1 MTPCGSMI
9 RSSSFAISWAM
20 RACTEKRR
28 ARGNANVIAGDSFA
42 IDDAR
47 ARAQACQR
55 LDDQREATDEVVAWT
70 TVEPR
75 SRAVLPGDSPKAV
88 MLDLMKPLA

>member
-1 MTPCGSMI
+1 VVTDEI
-9 RSSSFAISWAM
+9 
-20 RACTEKRR
+20 E
-28 ARGNANVIAGDSFA
+28 RGHAVVIASHSFA

-55 LDDQREATDEVVAWT
+55 LDDQREATGEVVAWT

-75 SRAVLPGDSPKAV
+75 SRAVLPGDNPKAV
-88 MLDLMKPLA
+88 MLDVMKPLA

>member
-1 MTPCGSMI
+1 M
-9 RSSSFAISWAM
+9 SSQATA
-20 RACTEKRR
+20 
-28 ARGNANVIAGDSFA
+28 FA

-55 LDDQREATDEVVAWT
+55 LDDQREATGEVVAWT
-70 TVEPR
+70 AVEPH
-75 SRAVLPGDSPKAV
+75 SWPVLPGDNPKAV

>member
-1 MTPCGSMI
+1 
-9 RSSSFAISWAM
+9 M

-55 LDDQREATDEVVAWT
+55 LDDQREATGEVVAWT

-75 SRAVLPGDSPKAV
+75 SRAVLPGDNPKAV
-88 MLDLMKPLA
+88 MLDVMKPLA